1 MAPKTLFPHLPD
13 RIGGLSDLAYNLWW
27 SWQPDARNL
36 FRDLGL
42 YSWRESG
49 HNPIRMLAISPAE
62 VLEGAAGDK
71 EYLQRY
77 QEVMDRFEKE
87 INSPTGWFS
96 DNYGPPAS
104 PLAYMSAEFGLH
116 ASLPTYAGGLGILAG
131 DHLKE
136 CSDLGVPVVGVGL
149 IYSQGYVQQQIGE
162 DGWQQDVETTLDR
175 SYDPIRPVLDE
186 QGNPLIVQMPI
197 FDPPLHVAV
206 WKVAVGRVPLY
217 LMDTDLD
224 VNQPWER
231 AIAQQLYARGPEQ
244 RLKQEIVLGMGGIK
258 VLEALGIHPA
268 ALHINEGHPAFAI
281 LARISHAM
289 QEGAT
294 FDEAFRQVHDSSIFT
309 THTPIAAG
317 TDVFPFQLMEQYFG
331 SYCAGLGIDQQAFMK
346 LGIHPQDPG
355 AGFNLTVFALR
366 SAKHC
371 NAVSRRHGDVARQM
385 WASLWP
391 DKKPE
396 DVPITS
402 ITNGVHLPTWIEVV
416 QMQGLLSRYLGPDW
430 RREQDR
436 SDVWQGIDGIPDE
449 EVWHLHRD
457 LKSLLF
463 AQIDAR
469 ARRRW
474 SNGKSTPSIILAS
487 GALLDPQVLTIGF
500 ARRFTGYKRAD
511 LIFHDL
517 ERTKR
522 MLSDG
527 LKPVQFVFA
536 GIAHPA
542 DNDGKS
548 LIQEIV
554 RLAQD
559 PACAGRI
566 AFVENY
572 DQGLAQYLVHGVDVW
587 LNNPLPPLEASGTS
601 GMKAAINGTPSLSIL
616 DGWWIEGYD
625 GSNGWAFGGEA
636 LEGDRTQADAEA
648 LYRLLE
654 EKIIP
659 LYYERSDD
667 GVPRGFVKV
676 MKAAVKSVAPA
687 FSARRML
694 KEYVERAYAEA
705 LALKTLEPQQ

>member
-1 MAPKTLFPHLPD
+1 
-13 RIGGLSDLAYNLWW
+13 
-27 SWQPDARNL
+27 
-36 FRDLGL
+36 
-42 YSWRESG
+42 
-49 HNPIRMLAISPAE
+49 
-62 VLEGAAGDK
+62 
-71 EYLQRY
+71 
-77 QEVMDRFEKE
+77 
-87 INSPTGWFS
+87 
-96 DNYGPPAS
+96 
-104 PLAYMSAEFGLH
+104 
-116 ASLPTYAGGLGILAG
+116 
-131 DHLKE
+131 
-136 CSDLGVPVVGVGL
+136 
-149 IYSQGYVQQQIGE
+149 
-162 DGWQQDVETTLDR
+162 
-175 SYDPIRPVLDE
+175 
-186 QGNPLIVQMPI
+186 
-197 FDPPLHVAV
+197 
-206 WKVAVGRVPLY
+206 
-217 LMDTDLD
+217 
-224 VNQPWER
+224 
-231 AIAQQLYARGPEQ
+231 
-244 RLKQEIVLGMGGIK
+244 
-258 VLEALGIHPA
+258 
-268 ALHINEGHPAFAI
+268 
-281 LARISHAM
+281 
-289 QEGAT
+289 
-294 FDEAFRQVHDSSIFT
+294 
-309 THTPIAAG
+309 
-317 TDVFPFQLMEQYFG
+317 
-331 SYCAGLGIDQQAFMK
+331 
-346 LGIHPQDPG
+346 
-355 AGFNLTVFALR
+355 
-366 SAKHC
+366 
-371 NAVSRRHGDVARQM
+371 VARQM

>member
-1 MAPKTLFPHLPD
+1 VH
-13 RIGGLSDLAYNLWW
+13 
-27 SWQPDARNL
+27 
-36 FRDLGL
+36 
-42 YSWRESG
+42 
-49 HNPIRMLAISPAE
+49 
-62 VLEGAAGDK
+62 
-71 EYLQRY
+71 
-77 QEVMDRFEKE
+77 
-87 INSPTGWFS
+87 
-96 DNYGPPAS
+96 
-104 PLAYMSAEFGLH
+104 
-116 ASLPTYAGGLGILAG
+116 
-131 DHLKE
+131 
-136 CSDLGVPVVGVGL
+136 
-149 IYSQGYVQQQIGE
+149 
-162 DGWQQDVETTLDR
+162 
-175 SYDPIRPVLDE
+175 
-186 QGNPLIVQMPI
+186 
-197 FDPPLHVAV
+197 
-206 WKVAVGRVPLY
+206 
-217 LMDTDLD
+217 
-224 VNQPWER
+224 
-231 AIAQQLYARGPEQ
+231 
-244 RLKQEIVLGMGGIK
+244 
-258 VLEALGIHPA
+258 
-268 ALHINEGHPAFAI
+268 
-281 LARISHAM
+281 
-289 QEGAT
+289 EGAT
-294 FDEAFRQVHDSSIFT
+294 FDEAFQRVRNSSVFT
-309 THTPIAAG
+309 THTPVAAG
-317 TDVFPFQLMEQYFG
+317 TDVFSFQLMEQYF
-331 SYCAGLGIDQQAFMK
+331 SRYCSESGVDKQAFMK

-355 AGFNLTVFALR
+355 AGFNMTVFALR
-366 SAKHC
+366 SSKHC
-371 NAVSRRHGDVARQM
+371 NAVSRRHGEVARQI
-385 WASLWP
+385 WAGLWP

-416 QMQGLLSRYLGPDW
+416 QMQGLLSRYLGSDW

-449 EVWHLHRD
+449 EFWHLHRD

-517 ERTKR
+517 ERAKR

-542 DNDGKS
+542 DNDGKR

-572 DQGLAQYLVHGVDVW
+572 DQELAQYLVHGVDVW

-616 DGWWIEGYD
+616 DGWWIEGFD

-636 LEGDRTQADAEA
+636 IQGDRTQSDAEA

-659 LYYERSDD
+659 VYYERSDD
-667 GVPRGFVKV
+667 GVPRGFVKA
-676 MKAAVKSVAPA
+676 MKAAIKSVAPA

-694 KEYVERAYAEA
+694 KEYVEQAYADA
-705 LALKTLEPQQ
+705 LALKMLEPQQ